1 MDDGTDDG
9 MVKPRSGNFNPVELE
24 AVVFEPRSVRSER
37 RELIWPKPELV
48 RLEGLPGE
56 SWAHGIVEANTT
68 SAPSDNA
75 ARDKIGLIIFCCTEP
90 VNSA

>member
-9 MVKPRSGNFNPVELE
+9 IVKPRSGNFNPVELE
-24 AVVFEPRSVRSER
+24 AVVFEPRSVRSVR

-56 SWAHGIVEANTT
+56 S
-68 SAPSDNA
+68 
-75 ARDKIGLIIFCCTEP
+75 
-90 VNSA
+90 